1 MPEALLAARR
11 PSFGAL
17 AALGLVAL
25 VAFVAVF
32 GPYLALY
39 DATATNASVTLRPP
53 SFEHPFGTDALGRDV
68 FSRVL
73 AAARMDVGIATISV
87 AFTLTIG
94 AALGA
99 AAGWSGGWTDR
110 IISRLIDAVMA
121 FPLFVLAVGVAA
133 ALGNSVSSVVIAT
146 VVVNLPLYARQT
158 RSDVSRKRASGYVE
172 AAQLAGLG
180 SFSILSF
187 HVMPNVLPSL
197 VVLASLNMGWAILN
211 AAGLSFLGL
220 GIRPP
225 QPEWGIMVSEGASY
239 IVSGEY
245 WLFLFP
251 GAALAIAIL
260 TFSLLGDALRDRF
273 DPRRT

>member
-1 MPEALLAARR
+1 MLEALLAARR

-32 GPYLALY
+32 GPYLAPY

-73 AAARMDVGIATISV
+73 AAARVDVGIATISV

-146 VVVNLPLYARQT
+146 VVVDLPLYARQT

-197 VVLASLNMGWAILN
+197 VVLASLNMGWAVLN

-225 QPEWGIMVSEGASY
+225 SARMGHHGVGGCKLHRSPVNTGS
-239 IVSGEY
+239 
-245 WLFLFP
+245 FFFP
-251 GAALAIAIL
+251 
-260 TFSLLGDALRDRF
+260 ALR
-273 DPRRT
+273 

>member
-1 MPEALLAARR
+1 MPEAFLAARR